1 MKEREPEKT
10 IEISEVDL
18 RGSGRKPRKA
28 QVSGS
33 NLSGIE
39 AQPAPGQPDLIGK
52 MLERGNMLKA
62 LQAVERNGGAAGV
75 DGMEVAQ
82 LRSFLRERW
91 STIREQIL
99 KGEYQPRPV
108 RRVDIPK
115 PGGGTRRLGIPTVMD
130 RLLQQAI
137 HQTLT
142 PQWEPE
148 FSAHSYGFRPGRS
161 AQQAVKAAQSHVNQ
175 GKRWVVD
182 MDLEKFFDRV
192 NHDVLMARVER
203 KIEDKR
209 LLVLIRRYLES
220 GIMQQGVVE
229 ARTEGTP
236 QGGPLS
242 PLLSNI
248 LLDDLDKELE
258 RRGHAFCRYAD
269 DCNIYVGSQQAG
281 QRVMASVS
289 QFLKETLRL
298 TVNPKKSAVD
308 RPWKRKFLGFSLSVE
323 RVSRVRVAPESVER
337 FKDKL
342 RQKFREGRGRNLKR
356 FLTEDLQP
364 LLRGWAGYFS
374 VAETRRVFEDLDDWV
389 RRRLRCMEWRKW
401 KRGRTRY
408 RKLLALGFAR
418 GRARECAFNGRGP
431 WWNAGSQ
438 HLNAAL
444 PTSYFRR
451 LGLVLLIEEVNW
463 LAALRAAR
471 SS

>member
-1 MKEREPEKT
+1 M
-10 IEISEVDL
+10 
-18 RGSGRKPRKA
+18 
-28 QVSGS
+28 
-33 NLSGIE
+33 
-39 AQPAPGQPDLIGK
+39 
-52 MLERGNMLKA
+52 
-62 LQAVERNGGAAGV
+62 
-75 DGMEVAQ
+75 
-82 LRSFLRERW
+82 
-91 STIREQIL
+91 
-99 KGEYQPRPV
+99 
-108 RRVDIPK
+108 
-115 PGGGTRRLGIPTVMD
+115 LGIPTVMD
-130 RLLQQAI
+130 RLIQQAI
-137 HQTLT
+137 HQMLT
-142 PQWEPE
+142 PIWEPE
-148 FSAHSYGFRPGRS
+148 FSAHSHGFRPGRS
-161 AQQAVKAAQSHVNQ
+161 AQQAVKAAQGYVNQ

-220 GIMQQGVVE
+220 GIMQRGLVE
-229 ARTEGTP
+229 PRTEGTP

-269 DCNIYVGSQQAG
+269 DCNIYVRSQRAG
-281 QRVMASVS
+281 RRVMASLTR
-289 QFLKETLRL
+289 FLKATLRL
-298 TVNPKKSAVD
+298 TVNLKKSAVD
-308 RPWKRKFLGFSLSVE
+308 RPWRRKFLGFSLSFE

-337 FKDKL
+337 FKDNL
-342 RQKFREGRGRNLKR
+342 RAKFRTGRGRNLQR

-389 RRRLRCMEWRKW
+389 RRKLRCMEWRKW

-408 RKLLALGFAR
+408 RKLLSLGFTKAK
-418 GRARECAFNGRGP
+418 AQVCAFNGRGP

-438 HLNAAL
+438 HMNAAL
-444 PTSYFRR
+444 PTSCFRR

-463 LAALRAAR
+463 LTALRAAR
-471 SS
+471 SL